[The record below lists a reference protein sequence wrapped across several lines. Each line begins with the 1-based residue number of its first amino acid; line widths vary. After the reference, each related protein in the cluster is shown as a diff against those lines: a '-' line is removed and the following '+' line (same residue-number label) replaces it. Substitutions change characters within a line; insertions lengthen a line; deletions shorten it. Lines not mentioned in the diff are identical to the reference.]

1 MEDLERTGIAGKEV
15 SLATLVNREIT
26 VILVKESE
34 KEVRKESRAKLASR
48 DIGEKMVKM
57 VNQV

>member
-1 MEDLERTGIAGKEV
+1 MDDLGRTEIAEKEV
-15 SLATLVNREIT
+15 SLVTLVNREIT

-34 KEVRKESRAKLASR
+34 KEVRKDSRAKLASL